1 MLSSGQSY
9 CQRNVIMKDR
19 KSLITL
25 IDAIRL
31 AFNQM
36 RASADT
42 AHADLGITAAMR
54 AVLERLVRG
63 GPQTV
68 PDTARARNVSR
79 QHIQKIVDGL
89 GEAGLIDL
97 KANPAHKRS
106 PLIVLSAKGRELFRT
121 IEKREIAILA
131 DIGKDLENHD
141 LAATTET
148 LRVLTDAFQDW
159 DQKRENA

>member
-1 MLSSGQSY
+1 MQ
-9 CQRNVIMKDR
+9 NR
-19 KSLITL
+19 KSLVAL
-25 IDAIRL
+25 IDATRL

-36 RASADT
+36 RTSADA

-54 AVLERLVRG
+54 AVLERLARG

-68 PDTARARNVSR
+68 PDMARARNVSR

-89 GEAGLIDL
+89 GKADLIDL

-106 PLIVLSAKGRELFRT
+106 PLIVLSTDGRKLFRA

-131 DIGKDLENHD
+131 DIGKALEDHD
-141 LAATTET
+141 LAAATDT
-148 LRVLTDAFQDW
+148 LKALTGAFQDW
-159 DQKRENA
+159 DNKHENA

>member
-1 MLSSGQSY
+1 
-9 CQRNVIMKDR
+9 MKDR
-19 KSLITL
+19 KSLTAL

-36 RASADT
+36 RASADA
-42 AHADLGITAAMR
+42 AHADLGVTAAMR
-54 AVLERLVRG
+54 AVLERLARG

-68 PDTARARNVSR
+68 PDMARARNVSR

-89 GEAGLIDL
+89 GEVNLIDL

-106 PLIVLSAKGRELFRT
+106 PLIMLSANGRKLFKT

-131 DIGKDLENHD
+131 DIGKDLEDRD
-141 LAATTET
+141 LTAATDT
-148 LRVLTDAFQDW
+148 LKALTGAFQDW
-159 DQKRENA
+159 DNKREYA

>member
-1 MLSSGQSY
+1 
-9 CQRNVIMKDR
+9 MKNQ
-19 KSLITL
+19 KALVAL
-25 IDAIRL
+25 IDAVRL

-36 RASADT
+36 RASADA

-54 AVLERLVRG
+54 AVLERLARG

-68 PDTARARNVSR
+68 PDMARARNVSR

-106 PLIVLSAKGRELFRT
+106 PLIVLSADGRKLFRT
-121 IEKREIAILA
+121 IEKREVAILA
-131 DIGKDLENHD
+131 DIGGGLEGHD
-141 LAATTET
+141 LAVATAT
-148 LRVLTDAFQDW
+148 LDALTGAFQDW
-159 DQKRENA
+159 DRRHETG